1 MKRVFFTAAL
11 AALALPGSVS
21 AQSDDSQLRA
31 ALEAAGRGQAVPAH
45 MTSHPAYGW
54 IEFASLR
61 RDLASLPG
69 DQAQSFLARYEGQA
83 VAESFRAEWLRA
95 LHRRQDWAGI
105 RAAWSPGVTN
115 TTLRCIELD
124 ARQRLGAADA
134 AWDAQVQEIWRS
146 SGDSLPDQCDGP
158 FAALD
163 ARGALTPELRW
174 ERLELA
180 AAEWNPGVMRAAA
193 SGLPAAER
201 ALAEDYAAFVQSPHE
216 RALNWPKTDRSR
228 LVASHGLAQLGR
240 NDPDAAEARLPRYA
254 QALEFDEAARGRV
267 LYQIAL
273 WTVASYLPDS
283 ERRLNLVPAA
293 AYDERLH
300 EWRAREGLARGDWQA
315 ALAGIEKMG
324 NKQRDSARW
333 TWFEGRMH
341 EKLGDMRQAKELFE
355 KAATDATFHGFLAAD
370 RLGAPYALCPLS
382 TPGDA
387 SSYARVAND
396 PAMVRSMA
404 LFRADRPGWATREW
418 SHAIDRFT
426 DVQRQIAV
434 KVAQDNGWFD
444 RAVFGLGRQPDETRL
459 YELRFPLHYD
469 NIIRAEAA
477 RNGLDPA
484 WVAAKIRAESTFN
497 PNARS
502 PADARGLMQ
511 VLPSTGAAVARRNGI
526 AWSGANS
533 LYDPATNIRIGTA
546 YMAQRRNQYGFPY
559 IASAAYNAGPSPTA
573 RWREQRGHMDP
584 DIWIET
590 VSYRETREYVARV
603 MAFSVIYDWRLNG
616 AAVPISERM
625 HGRTGTPTRPFACPA
640 TTG

>member
-1 MKRVFFTAAL
+1 MKRLLFALAL
-11 AALALPGSVS
+11 AALALPGTAP
-21 AQSDDSQLRA
+21 AQSDDAQLRV
-31 ALEAAGRGQAVPAH
+31 ALEAAGRGQPVAPH
-45 MTSHPAYGW
+45 MASHPAYGW

-105 RAAWSPGVTN
+105 RAAWSPEVTN
-115 TTLRCIELD
+115 VTLRCIELD

-174 ERLELA
+174 ERVELA

-201 ALAEDYAAFVQSPHE
+201 ALAGDYAAFVQSPHE
-216 RALNWPKTDRSR
+216 RALDWPRTDRSR

-283 ERRLNLVPAA
+283 ERRLNLVPAS

-300 EWRAREGLARGDWQA
+300 EWRVREALARSDWRA
-315 ALAGIEKMG
+315 ALVAIGKMG
-324 NKQRDSARW
+324 SEQRSSARW
-333 TWFEGRMH
+333 TYFEGRMH
-341 EKLGDMRQAKELFE
+341 EKLGDMRRAVELFE
-355 KAATDATFHGFLAAD
+355 KAAADPTFHGFLAAD
-370 RLGAPYALCPLS
+370 RVGQPYALCPLS

-418 SHAIDRFT
+418 SHAMDRFS
-426 DVQRQIAV
+426 DVQRRIAV

-444 RAVFGLGRQPDETRL
+444 RAVFGLGRGPDERRL

-469 NIIRAEAA
+469 HIIRAEAA

-526 AWSGANS
+526 AWNGAAS

-546 YMAQRRNQYGFPY
+546 YMAQRRDQYGFPY
-559 IASAAYNAGPSPTA
+559 IASAAYNAGPTPTA
-573 RWREQRGHMDP
+573 RWQAQRGGMDP

-590 VSYRETREYVARV
+590 ISYRETREYVARV

-616 AAVPISERM
+616 AAVPVSERM
-625 HGRTGTPTRPFACPA
+625 HGRIAEPSRSFSCPA
-640 TTG
+640 TAG

>member
-1 MKRVFFTAAL
+1 MKRLLLAAAL
-11 AALALPGSVS
+11 VLSGLPLPAA
-21 AQSDDSQLRA
+21 AQSDTAQLRQALSDA
-31 ALEAAGRGQAVPAH
+31 ARGRPVPAH
-45 MTSHPAYGW
+45 MASHPAYGW

-61 RDLASLPG
+61 RSLDSLPG
-69 DQAQSFLARYEGQA
+69 SQAQAFLARYEGQA

-95 LHRRQDWAGI
+95 LHKRQDWAGI
-105 RAAWSPGVTN
+105 RAAWSPSVTN
-115 TTLRCIELD
+115 TSLRCIELD
-124 ARQRLGAADA
+124 ARQRLGMADA
-134 AWDAQVQEIWRS
+134 QWDGQVQEIWRS
-146 SGDSLPDQCDGP
+146 SGDSLPDACDAP

-180 AAEWNPGVMRAAA
+180 AAEWNPGVMRVAAR
-193 SGLPAAER
+193 GLPADQQ
-201 ALAEDYAAFVQSPHE
+201 ALGEDYAAFVQSPHA
-216 RALNWPKTDRSR
+216 RALGWPKTDRSR

-240 NDPDAAEARLPRYA
+240 NDPDAAEAQLPRYA
-254 QALEFDEAARGRV
+254 QALEFDEQARGRV
-267 LYQIAL
+267 LYQAAL

-283 ERRLNLVPAA
+283 ARRLNLVPAS
-293 AYDERLH
+293 AYDPRLH
-300 EWRAREGLARGDWQA
+300 EWRARDALARADWRA
-315 ALAGIEKMG
+315 ALAAIEKMG
-324 NKQRDSARW
+324 HEQRSSARW

-341 EKLGDMRQAKELFE
+341 ELLGDGAQAQRLYAQ
-355 KAATDATFHGFLAAD
+355 AATDPTFHGFLAAD
-370 RLGAPYALCPLS
+370 RLGQPYALCPLA

-387 SSYARVAND
+387 SSHARVANE

-404 LFRADRPGWATREW
+404 LFRADRPGWAVREW
-418 SHAIDRFT
+418 NHALEQFD
-426 DVQRQIAV
+426 DVQRRIAV

-444 RAVFGLGRQPDETRL
+444 RAVFGLGRQPEEQRL

-469 NIIRAEAA
+469 AIIRAEAA
-477 RNGLDPA
+477 RHGLDPA

-511 VLPSTGAAVARRNGI
+511 VLPSTGAAVARRHGI
-526 AWSGANS
+526 SYGGANS

-546 YMAQRRNQYGFPY
+546 YMGERRNQYGYPY
-559 IASAAYNAGPSPTA
+559 IASAAYNAGPTPTA
-573 RWREQRGHMDP
+573 RWQAQRGDMDA

-616 AAVPISERM
+616 AAVPISDRM
-625 HGRTGTPTRPFACPA
+625 HGRIGAPSRSFACPA
-640 TTG
+640 G